1 MEESMSFTLDRSLVI
16 SSAEGVDCEFYELQY
31 HNVSPISD
39 RKESLLVWQ
48 AKLSLMQLEPN

>member
-1 MEESMSFTLDRSLVI
+1 MSFTLDRSLVI